1 MADNRQLPLKLALAP
16 RFGEEDF
23 LISQSNVDAYGMIE
37 SWPDWASRLLVMAGP
52 SASGKS
58 HLAAIWA
65 AKAGAR
71 QLSARSLDKADVPA
85 LIAAKAVVV
94 EDIDR
99 PGLGEAALFHLVNLA
114 EEKGASLLLTSA
126 RPPQELGL
134 ATPDLLSRL
143 RKAPMVA
150 IAPPDDA
157 LIRALLVKLFVDRQ
171 LIVDTALVEYLCL
184 RIERSFAAVRS
195 TVEKLDHGAM
205 VRGRRLT
212 RQMAAAILGWSTEG

>member
-1 MADNRQLPLKLALAP
+1 MAENRQLPLELALAP

-23 LISQSNVDAYGMIE
+23 LISQSNADAYGMIE
-37 SWPDWASRLLVMAGP
+37 AWPDWASRLLVMTGP
-52 SASGKS
+52 PASGKS

-65 AKAGAR
+65 AKANAR

-85 LIAAKAVVV
+85 LIAAGAVVV

-99 PGLGEAALFHLVNLA
+99 LGFAEAALFHLINLA
-114 EEKGASLLLTSA
+114 EEKGASLLFTSA
-126 RPPQELGL
+126 RIPQELGV
-134 ATPDLLSRL
+134 ATPDLVSRL
-143 RKAPMVA
+143 RKAPLVS
-150 IAPPDDA
+150 IAAPDDA

-195 TVEKLDHGAM
+195 TVEKLDLGAM
-205 VRGRRLT
+205 ARGRRLT
-212 RQMAAAILGWSTEG
+212 RQVAASILGWTAEG